1 MIITSELEYKV
12 ICERAAG
19 FRYVLEHFEEEN
31 AHRTDAEPWLLQL
44 EREGVASLLES
55 AELEIAEFEQLKT
68 AERPVVLVRT
78 YEELAEGLAAAR
90 IASGLSL
97 QALAEKAGLPEQE
110 LRSLEEKRYTEAT
123 FQQLLRI
130 ANCLRVQVE
139 CTFTVPRQEAPAADA
154 AEVPKAAE
162 G

>member
-1 MIITSELEYKV
+1 M
-12 ICERAAG
+12 R
-19 FRYVLEHFEEEN
+19 N
-31 AHRTDAEPWLLQL
+31 
-44 EREGVASLLES
+44 
-55 AELEIAEFEQLKT
+55 
-68 AERPVVLVRT
+68 

>member
-1 MIITSELEYKV
+1 MILTNEVQYEVTL
-12 ICERAAG
+12 ERAAG
-19 FRYVLEHFEEEN
+19 FRDVLEHFDEWN
-31 AHRTDAEPWLLQL
+31 AHRKDAEPWLLQA
-44 EREGVASLLES
+44 EREAVASLLET
-55 AELEIAEFEQLKT
+55 ADREIAEYKQLKT
-68 AERPVVLVRT
+68 AEQPVVQVRR

-97 QALAEKAGLPEQE
+97 QALAEKVGLPEQE

-139 CTFTVPRQEAPAADA
+139 CTFTVPRQEAPALAE
-154 AEVPKAAE
+154 AEVPEAAE